1 MSNYFRITAYN
12 EKEDI
17 SIIIDSNGKFDK
29 LWKFSSF
36 LIQKGFKIIEV
47 GNDESFIDG
56 NISRAKHH
64 ADVIVLRAAQYG
76 EPSYIDMELN
86 GVIHKAVRVDKKEY
100 VPIKYI

>member
-17 SIIIDSNGKFDK
+17 SIIIDSNGMFDK

-47 GNDESFIDG
+47 GNDERFIDG
-56 NISRAKHH
+56 NISRAKQHE
-64 ADVIVLRAAQYG
+64 DVIVLRAAQYG
-76 EPSYIDMELN
+76 KPSYIDMELN
-86 GVIHKAVRVDKKEY
+86 GVKHRAIRVDNKEY
-100 VPIKYI
+100 IPVKDI